1 MSARGAFEPCGGGQ
15 GVLPIRVVEK
25 VWGRRELPEPFAS
38 EVRGRVNEG
47 EPVGEIW
54 FASPAELDDILVKY
68 LFTSDKLSVQVHPS
82 DAQAQAGE
90 DGKEECWLIL
100 DADPGAKLAIGFKQ
114 ELSAD
119 AMRKAAL
126 DGSIEGLLEWHS
138 VQAGDFF
145 YLPAGTVHAIG
156 AGISL
161 VEVQQSSE
169 TTFRLYDYGRPRDL
183 HLDRAIAVADGGSYP
198 AAHRSRISDQ
208 TVTLVEGPHFKL
220 TRMIGSPD
228 AAISDQF
235 AQPCMVLPLNGEVSL
250 GGSPVA
256 AGSCAYAESLS
267 TLRFSEDA
275 VSLLVA
281 SVSQLE
287 A

>member
-1 MSARGAFEPCGGGQ
+1 MSARGAFEPGAGGQ
-15 GVLPIRVVEK
+15 GILPTRAVEK

-38 EVRGRVNEG
+38 EVRGRVAEG

-82 DAQAQAGE
+82 DVQAHDGE

-100 DADPGAKLAIGFKQ
+100 DADPDAKLAIGFKQ

-119 AMRKAAL
+119 AMREAAL
-126 DGSIEGLLEWHS
+126 DGSIEDLLEWHS

-161 VEVQQSSE
+161 VEVQQSSD

-183 HLDRAIAVADGGSYP
+183 HLERAIAVADRGSYS
-198 AAHRSRISDQ
+198 AAYRSRVPDQ
-208 TVTLVEGPHFKL
+208 TCALVGGPHFQL

-228 AAISDQF
+228 PALTDQF
-235 AQPCMVLPLNGEVSL
+235 ARPCMVLPLEGEVSL
-250 GGSPVA
+250 NGSPVS
-256 AGSCAYAESLS
+256 AGSCAYAGSLS
-267 TLRFSEDA
+267 AFRFREEA
-275 VSLLVA
+275 VALLVA
-281 SVSQLE
+281 SAS
-287 A
+287 